1 MKFILF
7 IILLIPIIFYVKK
20 LNYLAL
26 HILVKILRVVAL
38 IVLFIGIYFLI
49 KDTCF
54 YHFIISGSCS
64 LLKDKYINNNLGDPY
79 NYSSVFANFDN
90 IQNEVNIIFNRIQ
103 GVTSLIFSL
112 LLFALAEIIKVAI
125 DISNN
130 TKQTSNH
137 LETIANSLL
146 ERDKIIMKMMGI
158 IVDQMKNK

>member
-1 MKFILF
+1 MKFIFL
-7 IILLIPIIFYVKK
+7 ILLLIPIILFIRRM
-20 LNYLAL
+20 NYLAL
-26 HILVKILRVVAL
+26 HIIVKILRVIAL
-38 IVLFIGIYFLI
+38 LALLIGIYYLI

-54 YHFIISGSCS
+54 YYFITKGSCT
-64 LLKDKYINNNLGDPY
+64 LLKEKYINQNLGDPY

-90 IQNEVNIIFNRIQ
+90 IQNEVNLLFNRIQ

-130 TKQTSNH
+130 TKDTSNH
-137 LETIANSLL
+137 LETISNSLL

>member
-1 MKFILF
+1 
-7 IILLIPIIFYVKK
+7 VKK